1 MRKVNIATSIAAGFI
16 GGVVFLVGCGSGIT
30 NNAIAAV
37 DNFWENI
44 GTTIFY
50 TGGNVGIGTNNPEEQ
65 LHLDAGQDE
74 VAIIKLGTQSNGR
87 NINIV
92 GNPGG
97 PAIYYQMDN
106 QDPLIDIENNLMM
119 IRSTGNIG
127 VGGTST
133 PNSKL
138 QIVNGYLQLDI
149 TNGNAPSSTNCDD
162 SEEYGRMVIDET
174 NSLLYICVSS
184 GWVSK

>member
-74 VAIIKLGTQSNGR
+74 AAVPVPIA
-87 NINIV
+87 
-92 GNPGG
+92 
-97 PAIYYQMDN
+97 
-106 QDPLIDIENNLMM
+106 
-119 IRSTGNIG
+119 
-127 VGGTST
+127 
-133 PNSKL
+133 
-138 QIVNGYLQLDI
+138 
-149 TNGNAPSSTNCDD
+149 
-162 SEEYGRMVIDET
+162 
-174 NSLLYICVSS
+174 
-184 GWVSK
+184 